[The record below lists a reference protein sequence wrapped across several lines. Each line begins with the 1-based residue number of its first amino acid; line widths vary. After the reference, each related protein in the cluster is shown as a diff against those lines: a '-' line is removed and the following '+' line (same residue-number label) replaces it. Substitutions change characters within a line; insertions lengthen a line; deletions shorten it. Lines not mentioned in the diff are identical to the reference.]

1 MHRWQHFSNIRA
13 RGCDTVL
20 RSSSASGPAVN
31 SSHRSQEW
39 AHAFFITNPV
49 VQNSAPS
56 IHTDGQPAWL
66 LDYAIQDVGTVVPQ
80 HIWSAQNPSDVKRY
94 GNVPLNMPIFF
105 VHKNRINLGLP
116 LLGAAAGNCTTLL
129 SPGAAAPVGDGSTTC
144 IRINWP
150 GYTDWSTQIMLK
162 DQTSTH
168 NTITLEKFQNV
179 CNCGV
184 QVPGWLTSVQEA
196 QWIRGEDP
204 NWQVGNGGI
213 TKEHVILIGVVHV
226 SQGSWQPILQ
236 LNHYVFSRSLH
247 LPGLR

>member
-1 MHRWQHFSNIRA
+1 MDLCIDGNISQTFGPEGATQYFARLLRA
-13 RGCDTVL
+13 DP
-20 RSSSASGPAVN
+20 RSIRVTG
-31 SSHRSQEW
+31 SQEW

-56 IHTDGQPAWL
+56 IRTDGQPAWL

-144 IRINWP
+144 IRINVSNFP
-150 GYTDWSTQIMLK
+150 CRSPHQIEHFQVARIHRLEYP
-162 DQTSTH
+162 DHAQGPDF
-168 NTITLEKFQNV
+168 NT
-179 CNCGV
+179 
-184 QVPGWLTSVQEA
+184 
-196 QWIRGEDP
+196 
-204 NWQVGNGGI
+204 
-213 TKEHVILIGVVHV
+213 
-226 SQGSWQPILQ
+226 
-236 LNHYVFSRSLH
+236 
-247 LPGLR
+247 